1 MKLGLVHIDEWPMGK
16 HKGKPMDQLPTE
28 YLTWV
33 VYDSGIQGLPYGWA
47 MKELDKREGLL
58 KHNLGD
64 APPDNDGKIWGEDV
78 EMEW

>member
-1 MKLGLVHIDEWPMGK
+1 MKLGLIHVDEWTMGK

-33 VYDSGIQGLPYGWA
+33 VYDSGIQGLPYAWA

-58 KHNLGD
+58 KHSLGN
-64 APPDNDGKIWGEDV
+64 AA